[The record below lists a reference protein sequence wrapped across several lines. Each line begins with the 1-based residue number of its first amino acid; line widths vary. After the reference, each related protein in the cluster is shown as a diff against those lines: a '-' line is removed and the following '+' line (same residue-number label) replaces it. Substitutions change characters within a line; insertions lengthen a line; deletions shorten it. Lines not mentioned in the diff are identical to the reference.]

1 MVALHLVQEP
11 TDADVQ
17 RLALSVEA
25 QRLDNLRLEH
35 LLSELERL
43 RQHPT
48 TTGASVTTAN
58 GRAQARENSCRDTTP
73 SLSPQK
79 IQHARLVV
87 PARALIGEPRRASS
101 AYSYSLDSTFHR
113 WRSRLV
119 RQGVMAPLAGWRS
132 YWAHWGIHTLG
143 RAFCGL
149 RGQCRLRAL
158 GRDARCFR
166 ALRLWERYVVMCR
179 LWRAWRLVRDAMHL
193 RRASLS
199 ARTLQGWRTH
209 CNEQKRIRA
218 LVLQVLYR
226 WRQRTV
232 ATALLL
238 WRSFV
243 NTINQRRVYV
253 EQIALSCIVRLQSR
267 LTARCLESW
276 IEWVSD
282 QRVKLHRQW
291 VGWRYWQRQRRRIA
305 LHHRL
310 QEFSRRVLRRR
321 FCSALYH
328 WRQHVHKSIAARQMQ
343 ALVRAFVARQALER
357 MRIAAIRLQ
366 QNWRLWLLRRQKQLL
381 ASAVARLRLREMSS
395 AWNAWRHSVHQ
406 TQQLRNLLAKA
417 IAHWQQSKIAGV
429 LGQWIAA
436 HKYRQDKERQL
447 RIIRLRQ
454 VFYQWLS
461 VYHDQLVRTVWQHW
475 RHTCQLAR
483 LARSQLEMAAALLI
497 QSFVRRSIRSRNAA
511 RERRAATLLQSLA
524 RALLDQRCVH
534 SIARLESPT
543 VNSSNDARCPT
554 TTQKDNDDQIN
565 ASTANQYRQLA
576 DARALEA
583 KGRAARAVSQV
594 QEHQDADSPGLANT
608 SGLSDAGADADAI
621 MSLKKKYTELR
632 HILNK
637 MEVGAQLHMH
647 TPNGRVHA
655 TVWVELDLQQLRWER
670 RGQQAHQRGHTHA
683 EHSHNFDHITRVCWG
698 AGVSPFQGVHVYN
711 PEMCFSC
718 ECDDGSW
725 LNFEATDASQ
735 LRDWVLG
742 LQALVSKPGVPLV
755 DASKLEWLLQ
765 QTLAAPIDDKPRNVL
780 QEASAVQ
787 GSETVPNVQFDINQY
802 LSECFDSVLDR
813 NGNGCASVPALVDEM
828 VVLLNTPDTARQGI
842 GKQDLRA
849 LERIRNALVHE
860 VLAEDHMWISFTQL
874 VKLLTSDSDVDWA
887 RLYSNPH
894 DTTLATRHR
903 SAACDDFDAVVLAGV
918 GLRMGST
925 CVICWHPLAPEC
937 FLPGIGFES
946 NLSFLSLFD
955 HAESRSRCLCSSV
968 RL

>member
-11 TDADVQ
+11 TDADVH

-25 QRLDNLRLEH
+25 QRQDNLRLER
-35 LLSELERL
+35 LLSELDWFYR
-43 RQHPT
+43 HPPT
-48 TTGASVTTAN
+48 PKVSATKPNA
-58 GRAQARENSCRDTTP
+58 RARENSCKTP
-73 SLSPQK
+73 SVSAQTM
-79 IQHARLVV
+79 QHARLAA
-87 PARALIGEPRRASS
+87 PARALVGQPRRASS

-113 WRSRLV
+113 WRTRLV
-119 RQGVMAPLAGWRS
+119 RQGVMAPLSGWRS

-166 ALRLWERYVVMCR
+166 ALRLWERYIVMCR
-179 LWRAWRLVRDAMHL
+179 LWRAWRLVRDAIHL

-199 ARTLQGWRTH
+199 ARTLKSWRTH
-209 CNEQKRIRA
+209 CNEQKCTRA

-226 WRQRTV
+226 WRQRAV
-232 ATALLL
+232 AAALLS

-243 NTINQRRVYV
+243 DIKKQRRLQV
-253 EQIALSCIVRLQSR
+253 EQIALSCIVSLQSR

-282 QRVKLHRQW
+282 RRVKRHRQW
-291 VGWRYWQRQRRRIA
+291 VEWRAWQRQRRILA
-305 LHHRL
+305 FHCRL
-310 QEFSRRVLRRR
+310 QEFTRRVLRRR
-321 FCSALYH
+321 MCSALYH
-328 WRQHVHKSIAARQMQ
+328 WRQHVHQSIAARQMQ
-343 ALVRAFVARQALER
+343 ALVLAFVARQALQK
-357 MRIAAIRLQ
+357 MRVATMQLQ
-366 QNWRLWLLRRQKQLL
+366 RNWRLWLLRRQKQLL
-381 ASAVARLRLREMSS
+381 ASAVASLRLREMSRK
-395 AWNAWRHSVHQ
+395 WNAWRHSVHQ
-406 TQQLRNLLAKA
+406 TQQLQNLLANA
-417 IAHWQQSKIAGV
+417 VAHWQRTKLAGA
-429 LGQWIAA
+429 LGRWMTA
-436 HKYRQDKERQL
+436 HKSRQVKERQL

-454 VFYQWLS
+454 VCLQWLS
-461 VYHDQLVRTVWQHW
+461 VYHDQLVKNVWQHW
-475 RHTCQLAR
+475 RQTCQLAR
-483 LARSQLEMAAALLI
+483 LARSQREMAAALLI
-497 QSFVRRSIRSRNAA
+497 QAFVRRSIRSRNAG
-511 RERRAATLLQSLA
+511 RERRAATLLQSLV
-524 RALLDQRCVH
+524 RALLEQRGVH
-534 SIARLESPT
+534 SIVRMKSPT
-543 VNSSNDARCPT
+543 VSSSNDGCPT
-554 TTQKDNDDQIN
+554 TAQDNDDRIN
-565 ASTANQYRQLA
+565 ASNANQYRQLA

-583 KGRAARAVSQV
+583 KSRAARAVAQA
-594 QEHQDADSPGLANT
+594 QEHQDSDSAGLLNT
-608 SGLSDAGADADAI
+608 SNLSDPGADAGAI

-632 HILNK
+632 RILNK

-670 RGQQAHQRGHTHA
+670 RGQHTHARCHTHA
-683 EHSHNFDHITRVCWG
+683 EHSHNFNHITRVCWG
-698 AGVSPFQGVHVYN
+698 AGVSPFQGVHVHN

-725 LNFEATDASQ
+725 LNFEAADASQ

-765 QTLAAPIDDKPRNVL
+765 QTLAAPIDAKPRNVL
-780 QEASAVQ
+780 QKASAVQ
-787 GSETVPNVQFDINQY
+787 GSETVPSFQFDINQY

-813 NGNGCASVPALVDEM
+813 NGNGCASVPALLDEM
-828 VVLLNTPDTARQGI
+828 VVLLNTPDSARQGV
-842 GKQDLRA
+842 GKEDLRA

-860 VLAEDHMWISFTQL
+860 VLAKDRMWISFTQL
-874 VKLLTSDSDVDWA
+874 MQLLTSDSDVDWA

-925 CVICWHPLAPEC
+925 CVYCWPPAFTC
-937 FLPGIGFES
+937 MFCYRF
-946 NLSFLSLFD
+946 
-955 HAESRSRCLCSSV
+955 
-968 RL
+968 